1 MKRFGM
7 NFVLAALVIGAC
19 AAAPRPAHPYPAAK
33 PATPRP
39 YVSGEPPKPPSN
51 LRRRN
56 SVVMDVD
63 FEEAASQVNGD
74 VIDIAGTIQLIL
86 DRIAA
91 QTAPANDF
99 GEVRPIVWV
108 PLTGDKECHDSTDAG
123 IIEVRVA
130 RFVSRT
136 DNFIVVGHQIEEAD
150 LAFRLYDC
158 AGRELLHY
166 PLDESSP
173 YAESRF
179 APYYL
184 SLTGTA
190 AVVALANAH
199 SNNTSIAATLGVL
212 NGYSPL
218 QANVGA
224 HDPNSLRL
232 LALFRMMGN
241 IPGANVPPPA
251 AGTVSAL
258 LQSCSFGADTDNVI
272 RLHCGRQVAPSPS
285 AQSTP

>member
-1 MKRFGM
+1 MNRFAAAAAL
-7 NFVLAALVIGAC
+7 LAALLTLTGGAHPS
-19 AAAPRPAHPYPAAK
+19 AYPAPR
-33 PATPRP
+33 ATPRP
-39 YVSGEPPKPPSN
+39 HVSGAQPKPPSD

-63 FEEAASQVNGD
+63 FEEAASQVNSD
-74 VIDIAGTIQLIL
+74 VIDITGTMQLIL

-91 QTAPANDF
+91 ETAPSNDF
-99 GEVRPIVWV
+99 GEARPIVWV

-130 RFVSRT
+130 RFISRT
-136 DNFIVVGHQIEEAD
+136 QNFIVIGHQIEEAD
-150 LAFRLYDC
+150 LAFRIYDC
-158 AGRELLHY
+158 AGRELLHF

-184 SLTGTA
+184 SITGSA

-199 SNNTSIAATLGVL
+199 ANNASIAATLGVF
-212 NGYSPL
+212 NGYYPL
-218 QANVGA
+218 QANIGA
-224 HDPNSLRL
+224 HDPNATRL

-241 IPGANVPPPA
+241 IPGTNVPPPA
-251 AGTVSAL
+251 TGTASAL
-258 LQSCSFGADTDNVI
+258 LQTCSFGADPDGVI
-272 RLHCGRQVAPSPS
+272 RLHCARQVPPSPS